1 MKIKMRPELAL
12 IKDIKPQRGPTAE
25 TAGPCCWLSCAE
37 SIEITSLIE

>member
-25 TAGPCCWLSCAE
+25 TVLGRVAGLVVLN
-37 SIEITSLIE
+37 LIE